1 MHMLDFRF
9 EHWGELE
16 YSVITLDKVTKL
28 SRGTGFVC
36 FKELAKAKQC
46 LQDYENA
53 VEVAQL
59 NAAPEE
65 EKKNSILVPSIPE
78 SASELTKNFMID
90 GRFVN
95 VNESISRDIAQKIS
109 LASTLSR
116 RAQDKRHL
124 YLMREGV
131 IFPNSDAAS
140 LLTPQELEKRTAQ
153 FANRKRLLATNPN
166 LFISRTRLSIRG
178 LGPKITDTELRNEAK
193 LAVKKFWAEVESKTR
208 EGIEQEVIDEELEE
222 NLKTPGPDRK
232 VWVKQAKVIREVD
245 RIDPLTKKPKSKGYG
260 FIEFTSHAD
269 ALACLRFL
277 NNNPNTFGKDVGTDA
292 AALKTAKRPI
302 VEFAVENRLVLKKRV
317 ERNGSASKDGVNKR
331 KAEGKAAGVDSQSKK
346 QKKDVKVQKD
356 KKTEVKGDGEGEG
369 AEKDKVAKPKKKVK
383 TFKERR
389 EIRKEKQAEKYKKP
403 EEKLAPVTEKL
414 SKKEK
419 VKQNAVKKVSKKKQ
433 EDEKFSSL
441 VANYKKTL
449 APVSILDNAPV
460 LKTSKWYD

>member
-1 MHMLDFRF
+1 M
-9 EHWGELE
+9 EH
-16 YSVITLDKVTKL
+16 
-28 SRGTGFVC
+28 
-36 FKELAKAKQC
+36 AKAC
-46 LQDYENA
+46 LRDYENA
-53 VEVAQL
+53 MEAAQL
-59 NAAPEE
+59 NSKPEVD
-65 EKKNSILVPSIPE
+65 KKSSILVPSIPE
-78 SASELTKNFMID
+78 SAAELTKPFTID

-109 LASTLSR
+109 HASTLSR

-193 LAVKKFWAEVESKTR
+193 VAVKKFWREVEAKTR
-208 EGIEQEVIDEELEE
+208 QGIEQEVIDEELEE
-222 NLKTPGPDRK
+222 GLKTPGPDRK

-277 NNNPNTFGKDVGTDA
+277 NNNPNTFGKDLGTDA
-292 AALKTAKRPI
+292 AVLKTAKRPI
-302 VEFAVENRLVLKKRV
+302 VEFAVENRLVLKKRI
-317 ERNGSASKDGVNKR
+317 ERNVGVTKDGAKKR
-331 KAEGKAAGVDSQSKK
+331 RSDGGDEAKPKK
-346 QKKDVKVQKD
+346 QKSDGKE
-356 KKTEVKGDGEGEG
+356 KKEVKEKKVVEGEG
-369 AEKDKVAKPKKKVK
+369 VEKDKVVKPKKKAK

-403 EEKLAPVTEKL
+403 EEISVSPAPVLPKL

-419 VKQNAVKKVSKKKQ
+419 VKQGAIAKVSKKKQ
-433 EDEKFSSL
+433 EDEKFSNL

-449 APVSILDNAPV
+449 APQTTADSMPAI
-460 LKTSKWYD
+460 KTSKWYD